1 MAFINRA
8 AAEAVIQE
16 QIIPDIQQEVPK
28 QSVFMSLAKRLPNMS
43 SNTTRM
49 RVLDMLPTAYWVN
62 GDTGMKQTSQMA
74 WDNVYLTAAE
84 LAVIVPIPDS
94 VRDDASVDLY
104 GEIKPRVIEAISQ
117 CVDAATFFG
126 VNRPAE
132 WQNDIVTL
140 ARQAGNNI
148 PATVS
153 GKDYFD
159 LIMGE
164 DGLIAKV
171 EQFGYMP
178 NGAIASMAMRSK
190 LRGLRD
196 TTGQPIFKSDM
207 QGATRY
213 SLDGEPM
220 YFPDN
225 GSFRSDIAQMIV
237 GDFSKAVYAIR
248 QDVTVKILTEG
259 VIQNPSTGAIEHN
272 LAQQDMTALRVVFR
286 MGWAL
291 PNPATTMD
299 GDRIGC
305 PFAYLEPGT
314 PVTTRACTFVVK
326 DNASTPAAIA
336 DAIVNVNGFRIK
348 TNSRGNAVFKLRAG
362 TYPYTVKKS
371 GYKSVSGTLTVAS
384 SAVTT
389 NVTLVAES

>member
-74 WDNVYLTAAE
+74 WDNVFLTAAE

-117 CVDAATFFG
+117 RVDAAVFFG
-126 VNRPAE
+126 DNRPAD

-207 QGATRY
+207 QGAT
-213 SLDGEPM
+213 P
-220 YFPDN
+220 
-225 GSFRSDIAQMIV
+225 
-237 GDFSKAVYAIR
+237 YA
-248 QDVTVKILTEG
+248 LT
-259 VIQNPSTGAIEHN
+259 
-272 LAQQDMTALRVVFR
+272 
-286 MGWAL
+286 
-291 PNPATTMD
+291 
-299 GDRIGC
+299 
-305 PFAYLEPGT
+305 
-314 PVTTRACTFVVK
+314 
-326 DNASTPAAIA
+326 
-336 DAIVNVNGFRIK
+336 
-348 TNSRGNAVFKLRAG
+348 
-362 TYPYTVKKS
+362 
-371 GYKSVSGTLTVAS
+371 
-384 SAVTT
+384 
-389 NVTLVAES
+389 